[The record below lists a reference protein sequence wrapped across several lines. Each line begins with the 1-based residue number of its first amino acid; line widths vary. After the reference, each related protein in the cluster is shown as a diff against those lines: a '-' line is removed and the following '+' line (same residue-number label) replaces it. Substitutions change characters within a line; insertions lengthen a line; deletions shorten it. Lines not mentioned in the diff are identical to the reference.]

1 MKSLLSR
8 LALVLVGSVVLLSS
22 TTILDVPQ
30 AHAYSNYDDCVA
42 GESLD
47 FAPNGNLSDSDLTAI
62 EAACRREF
70 PARVST
76 SPRASARSS
85 APRTTVSNSPAPS
98 NSVSAAPAAS
108 SSSRAATSSSSS
120 SAPAATT
127 SVAPSSAPS
136 SNAASSSSSNPSS
149 TSGDRSGSVIA
160 PMFGDRTDPNSIF
173 RDPPQGAN
181 VDSGTVDQYAQPLIR
196 LSDRQLAFQ
205 ILVNFFLGIISV
217 VCLLFLVFNGYR
229 YALARGEDNQISQ
242 AKKGITYAII
252 GLILVL
258 AAYTI
263 VATVLNFGAQSASG
277 IGISVGV
284 QL

>member
-8 LALVLVGSVVLLSS
+8 SALVLVGSVVLLSS
-22 TTILDVPQ
+22 TLILDVH
-30 AHAYSNYDDCVA
+30 HAYAYTNYDQCVS
-42 GESLD
+42 GESVD
-47 FAPNGNLSDSDLTAI
+47 FAPNGNLSDQDLTAI

-76 SPRASARSS
+76 SPRPSTRSA
-85 APRTTVSNSPAPS
+85 APRANTSTSPAPS
-98 NSVSAAPAAS
+98 TSVSAAPS
-108 SSSRAATSSSSS
+108 VSS
-120 SAPAATT
+120 SAQPATSQSSAPSSVS

-136 SNAASSSSSNPSS
+136 SSAGSSSSSNS
-149 TSGDRSGSVIA
+149 TSGDRSGPLTA
-160 PMFGDRTDPNSIF
+160 PIFGNRADPNSIF

-181 VDSGTVDQYAQPLIR
+181 VDSGTAGQYAQPLIR

-229 YALARGEDNQISQ
+229 YAMARGEDNQISQ

-263 VATVLNFGAQSASG
+263 VATILNFGAQSASG

>member
-8 LALVLVGSVVLLSS
+8 LSLVLIGSAVLLSS
-22 TTILDVPQ
+22 TFILSVEEVQ
-30 AHAYSNYDDCVA
+30 AYSNYDDCVQ

-47 FAPNGNLSDSDLTAI
+47 FAPNGNLSNEDLTSI
-62 EAACRREF
+62 ETACRREF

-76 SPRASARSS
+76 SPRASTRSS
-85 APRTTVSNSPAPS
+85 APRTNVSNSPAPS
-98 NSVSAAPAAS
+98 SSVSAAPAVS
-108 SSSRAATSSSSS
+108 SSSRAATSSSS
-120 SAPAATT
+120 APAAAT
-127 SVAPSSAPS
+127 SVAPSSSAPS
-136 SNAASSSSSNPSS
+136 SNAAGSSSSNSS
-149 TSGDRSGSVIA
+149 TATGDRSGPLTA
-160 PMFGDRTDPNSIF
+160 PIFGNRADPNSIF

-181 VDSGTVDQYAQPLIR
+181 VDGGTAGQYAQPLIR

-229 YALARGEDNQISQ
+229 YAMARGEDNQISQ

-263 VATVLNFGAQSASG
+263 VATILNFGAQSASG

>member
-1 MKSLLSR
+1 MKSNLFRSALGVISIVAMSITTLIVAIAPVYAYTSFDDCTMGQG
-8 LALVLVGSVVLLSS
+8 LALTRNNNNRAL
-22 TTILDVPQ
+22 T
-30 AHAYSNYDDCVA
+30 
-42 GESLD
+42 
-47 FAPNGNLSDSDLTAI
+47 DSEIDRI
-62 EAACRREF
+62 EASCRQEF
-70 PARVST
+70 PLRTSP
-76 SPRASARSS
+76 SPRASSRN
-85 APRTTVSNSPAPS
+85 TTTSTGSSPAPRA
-98 NSVSAAPAAS
+98 SASLAPS
-108 SSSRAATSSSSS
+108 SSANPTTSSSPAPTTSTSSTPSSSSS
-120 SAPAATT
+120 SA
-127 SVAPSSAPS
+127 
-136 SNAASSSSSNPSS
+136 SSSSTNSS
-149 TSGDRSGSVIA
+149 GTTGDRSGSVIA
-160 PMFGDRTDPNSIF
+160 PMFGDRADPNSIF

-181 VDSGTVDQYAQPLIR
+181 VDGINAGQYAQPLIQ

-252 GLILVL
+252 GLIVVL

-263 VATVLNFGAQSASG
+263 VATILNFGAQSGPG